1 VTESHSGSSESN
13 YVNEKDFDEEET
25 EEEDDNSDDDRGISG
40 DGEADEKEAIQPRPS
55 IWERETE
62 SYKRREAI
70 RSLPVS
76 SIQLSEIQIK
86 EIIKKVKKEM
96 KLTILLK
103 EIDEKEAMKL
113 LFKRFQIPK
122 SILYLISLKKEEIP
136 REGEAVEAGTGQK
149 KQKKKKQ
156 KI

>member
-1 VTESHSGSSESN
+1 VAESHSSSSERN
-13 YVNEKDFDEEET
+13 YVNEDMDEEET
-25 EEEDDNSDDDRGISG
+25 EEEDDNSDDDRGLSG
-40 DGEADEKEAIQPRPS
+40 DDEADEKEAIQPRPS

-62 SYKRREAI
+62 SYKRRETT

-86 EIIKKVKKEM
+86 EIIKKVEKEM

-136 REGEAVEAGTGQK
+136 REGEAVEEETRQK